1 MFCTKCGT
9 ALPSGS
15 IRCRLCR
22 TPVTGAPA
30 ALSRPAMGGGGAP
43 AAFARPGLISLLAVL
58 HFIGAGLMAFVV
70 VVVVATAHD
79 ERPLPKPYA
88 ALFIVL
94 AVVHFF
100 AGRGLWRLE
109 SYGRTIEIVLCVFGL
124 FAIPIGTIISIL
136 LLLYFNKPE
145 IKALFS
151 GELTPQDYARLRQGS
166 GGGGASIVI
175 VLLCVFAGIAVLGIL
190 AAIAVPNFLTA
201 MQRAKQKRT
210 IADMTD
216 FARSINA
223 YAEANHRLPL
233 GNTVGEVGNAIHWT
247 VRADGWGHEFR
258 YLTDGQQYWLISAGK
273 DGQFEH
279 EKGEEYSQ
287 AETKKFD
294 ADIVLHNSEWVQVP
308 EGLAK

>member
-22 TPVTGAPA
+22 TPVSGATPA
-30 ALSRPAMGGGGAP
+30 RAMGGGSP
-43 AAFARPGLISLLAVL
+43 ATAARPGWISLLAVL
-58 HFIGAGLMAFVV
+58 HFIFAGLMALLVVFVF
-70 VVVVATAHD
+70 ATAGD
-79 ERPLPKPYA
+79 EHPLPKPYA

-109 SYGRTIEIVLCVFGL
+109 GYGRTIEIILCVFGL
-124 FAIPIGTIISIL
+124 FAIPLGTLISIL
-136 LLLYFNKPE
+136 LLIYFNKPE
-145 IKALFS
+145 TKALFS
-151 GELTPQDYARLRQGS
+151 GELTAEEYARMRQGQS
-166 GGGGASIVI
+166 GGGGSSVVI
-175 VLLCVFAGIAVLGIL
+175 VVICIFAGIALLGML

-201 MQRAKQKRT
+201 MQRSKQKRT
-210 IADMTD
+210 IADMVE
-216 FARSINA
+216 FARSINT

-233 GNTVGEVGNAIHWT
+233 GNTVREVGNAIHWN
-247 VRADGWGHEFR
+247 VRVDGWGHDFR
-258 YLTDGQQYWLISAGK
+258 YVTDGQQYWLISAGK

-279 EKGEEYSQ
+279 EKAEQYLPN
-287 AETKKFD
+287 ETKMFD

>member
-22 TPVTGAPA
+22 TPVSGMTPP
-30 ALSRPAMGGGGAP
+30 RTMGGGGAP
-43 AAFARPGLISLLAVL
+43 ASFSRPGLISLLAVL
-58 HFIGAGLMAFVV
+58 HFIGAGLMALLVV
-70 VVVVATAHD
+70 VVFATAGD
-79 ERPLPKPYA
+79 EHPVPKPYA

-94 AVVHFF
+94 AIVHFF
-100 AGRGLWRLE
+100 AGRGLWGLK

-124 FAIPIGTIISIL
+124 FAIPIGTLISIL
-136 LLLYFNKPE
+136 LLVYFNKPE

-151 GELTPQDYARLRQGS
+151 GELTPAEYARVHQGA
-166 GGGGASIVI
+166 GGGGSSLVI
-175 VLLCVFAGIAVLGIL
+175 ILICVFVGIAVVGML
-190 AAIAVPNFLTA
+190 AAIAIPNLLTA
-201 MQRAKQKRT
+201 MQRSKQKRT
-210 IADMTD
+210 IADMVE

-233 GNTVGEVGNAIHWT
+233 GNSAGEVGKAIHWN
-247 VRADGWGHEFR
+247 VRVDGWGHDFR
-258 YLTDGQQYWLISAGK
+258 YVTDGEQYWLISAGK

-279 EKGEEYSQ
+279 QKAEEYLPN
-287 AETKKFD
+287 ETKMFD